1 MFVTRESAILRTVA
15 FGPGPDTLLAL
26 NGWTAAWEAW
36 QPTFELL
43 SRTTRCISYDTRGCG
58 ASVGDAALI
67 TLDALVEDV
76 FRILDAHE
84 VDRCV
89 LAGESLGGFVAL
101 NAALRDPSRFSG
113 LVLIAAPPVIDAA
126 TTSARASAARADY
139 AGTVRA
145 FTRACFAPEV
155 EEDHL
160 LAWGEALFLGSG
172 GEVAARLFEACVGH
186 QPDLA
191 AVEVPTLVVHG
202 DQDQVVP
209 VAAGRFL
216 AATIPGA
223 RLVELVGASHAPTV
237 TRPAALAEHIR
248 SMFG

>member
-1 MFVTRESAILRTVA
+1 MFVTRDHASLRTVA

-26 NGWTAAWEAW
+26 NGWSAAWEAW
-36 QPTFELL
+36 QPTFEQL

-58 ASVGDAALI
+58 ASDGDAAHI
-67 TLDALVEDV
+67 TLDALVDDV
-76 FRILDAHE
+76 FAVLDAHE

-101 NAALRDPSRFSG
+101 HAVLRDPRRFSG
-113 LVLIAAPPVIDAA
+113 LVLIAAPPSIDEA
-126 TTSARASAARADY
+126 TASARAIAARADY

-145 FTRACFAPEV
+145 FTRTCFAPEV
-155 EEDHL
+155 DDDRL
-160 LAWGEALFLGSG
+160 LAWGEALFLGAG
-172 GEVAARLFEACVGH
+172 GEVAARLFEACVGN

-191 AVEVPTLVVHG
+191 AVDVPTLVVHG
-202 DQDQVVP
+202 DRDEVVP
-209 VAAGRFL
+209 VVAGRFV

-223 RLVELVGASHAPTV
+223 RLVELSGASHAPTV
-237 TRPAALAEHIR
+237 TRPAELTDLIR

>member
-1 MFVTRESAILRTVA
+1 MFITRDHAILRTVA

-36 QPTFELL
+36 QPTFEQL

-58 ASVGDAALI
+58 ASTGDPAHI
-67 TLDALVEDV
+67 TLDALVDDV
-76 FRILDAHE
+76 FAVLDAHDVE
-84 VDRCV
+84 RCV

-101 NAALRDPSRFSG
+101 HAALRDPHRFSG
-113 LVLIAAPPVIDAA
+113 LVLIAAPPAIDEVTA
-126 TTSARASAARADY
+126 SARATAARADH

-145 FTRACFAPEV
+145 FTRTCFAPEV
-155 EEDHL
+155 DADHL

-172 GEVAARLFEACVGH
+172 GEVAARLFEACVGG
-186 QPDLA
+186 PPALD

-202 DQDQVVP
+202 DRDEVVP

-216 AATIPGA
+216 ASTIPGA
-223 RLVELVGASHAPTV
+223 RLVELPGASHAPTV
-237 TRPAALAEHIR
+237 TRPAELTELIR

>member
-1 MFVTRESAILRTVA
+1 MFVTRDHAILRTVA

-26 NGWTAAWEAW
+26 NGWSAAWEAW
-36 QPTFELL
+36 QPTFEQL

-58 ASVGDAALI
+58 ASDGDPAHI
-67 TLDALVEDV
+67 TLDALVDDV
-76 FRILDAHE
+76 FAVLDAHGA
-84 VDRCV
+84 DRCV

-101 NAALRDPSRFSG
+101 HAALRDPRRFSG
-113 LVLIAAPPVIDAA
+113 LVLIAAPPSIDEA
-126 TTSARASAARADY
+126 TASARATAARADY

-155 EEDHL
+155 DDDHL
-160 LAWGEALFLGSG
+160 LAWGEALFLGAG
-172 GEVAARLFEACVGH
+172 GEVAARLFEACVGAH
-186 QPDLA
+186 PDLA
-191 AVEVPTLVVHG
+191 AVDVPTLVVHG

-223 RLVELVGASHAPTV
+223 RLVELAGASHAPTV
-237 TRPAALAEHIR
+237 TRAAELTELVR